1 MRTLEFL
8 LRRSYLKGDGDP
20 GWMNWLFE
28 YVSLCCLYHA
38 RGSGAQHL
46 RAGSMAAHLTPKP
59 RPSGAIIG
67 DVDGTTAVPCLLAVR
82 VGKCCIGT

>member
-20 GWMNWLFE
+20 AWMNGLFE
-28 YVSLCCLYHA
+28 DLSLVACTMP
-38 RGSGAQHL
+38 GAQHL
-46 RAGSMAAHLTPKP
+46 TAGSMAAQLTPTP
-59 RPSGAIIG
+59 QSSGAIIG
-67 DVDGTTAVPCLLAVR
+67 DVDGTTAVPCLLAAR

>member
-20 GWMNWLFE
+20 AWMNWLLE
-28 YVSLCCLYHA
+28 GVSLVACTMP
-38 RGSGAQHL
+38 GAQHL
-46 RAGSMAAHLTPKP
+46 RERSMAAHLTPTP
-59 RPSGAIIG
+59 WSSGAIIG
-67 DVDGTTAVPCLLAVR
+67 DVDGTTAVPCLLVAE